1 MRRGTLGCPY
11 AAKQKAVVSQG
22 IKRNVMEI
30 RNGTVKVMGGI
41 KNEAQTT
48 YQLSELFQASYR
60 RW

>member
-1 MRRGTLGCPY
+1 LGAPY
-11 AAKQKAVVSQG
+11 AAKQKAVVSQD